1 MGEPFIVKA
10 ENISKKYCK
19 TLKRSMLYGL
29 ADICRNILGLK
40 TNSGNL
46 RKNEF
51 WAVDGVS
58 FEIKPGET
66 FGIIGANGAGKTA
79 LLKMLNGIFWPD
91 KGKIIVNGKVG
102 ALIEVGAG
110 FHPAL
115 TGRENIYINGAVLGM
130 SKKEVDNC
138 FDDIVAFAE
147 LGSFLDAPIKHYSS
161 GMYVRLGFAIAV
173 HSKSDI
179 LLVDEILSVGDERF
193 RDKCQNRIE
202 ELRKE
207 GTAIIYVS
215 HDLMS
220 VKRLCSRGLW
230 LDSGSVKYVG
240 VIKEAV
246 DAYIFDLNCK
256 LNDELSEANKNKNIS
271 RTGSG
276 EIIIKEVKF
285 EGSDK
290 EKYVF
295 ETGEDIIIDVLCHA
309 SEDIKKPLF
318 GAIIYGIN
326 GTYIAGVNSSL
337 DTSFENVSGPFSV
350 RYKLMSVPLLPGR
363 YVLSLVVHDEEGRK
377 IYDHHD
383 QAYEF
388 QIALSSEGIFPVYSG
403 FLQLKCKWEYKRDFN
418 NDIIA

>member
-1 MGEPFIVKA
+1 MSENFVIKA
-10 ENISKKYCK
+10 ENISKKYCR
-19 TLKRSMLYGL
+19 TLKRSMFYGL
-29 ADICRNILGLK
+29 TDICRNVFGLK
-40 TNSGNL
+40 TNSEEL

-91 KGKIIVNGKVG
+91 KGKITVNGKAG

-130 SKKEVDNC
+130 TKKEVEEC
-138 FDDIVAFAE
+138 FAAIVAFAE

-179 LLVDEILSVGDERF
+179 LLVDEILSVGDEKF
-193 RDKCQNRIE
+193 RNKCQNRIE
-202 ELRKE
+202 ELRKA

-230 LDSGSVKYVG
+230 LDAGKVRYAG
-240 VIKEAV
+240 PIKDTV
-246 DAYIFDLNCK
+246 DAYIFDLNQK
-256 LNDELSEANKNKNIS
+256 LNNELLEANRNKRIS

-276 EIIIKEVKF
+276 EILIKDVKF
-285 EGSDK
+285 KNNSGETRLFK
-290 EKYVF
+290 
-295 ETGEDIIIDVLCHA
+295 TGEDIALEVSCEA
-309 SEDIKKPLF
+309 FEKVNKPVF
-318 GAIIYGIN
+318 GAIIHGTN
-326 GTYIAGVNSSL
+326 GTYIAGVNSGMEAGL
-337 DTSFENVSGPFSV
+337 ADISGPFSV
-350 RYKLMSVPLLPGR
+350 RYNFSKVPLLPGK
-363 YVLSLVVHDEEGRK
+363 YYLSLVIHDEEGRK

-388 QIALSSEGIFPVYSG
+388 QIALSSEEQLPVYSG
-403 FLQLKCKWEYKRDFN
+403 FMELKCKWEYKRGL
-418 NDIIA
+418 